1 MKQGE
6 CNLTTGFSGPK
17 LSRDSRET
25 GTRSS
30 SYLVR
35 ALRTDEDTMEN
46 VHVGHSRSFCITR
59 SNLVCCYPQ
68 NSMSVR
74 LPSTIQ
80 GGFVLTAS
88 YFHNYDD
95 QGILNL
101 VVRAGDEVF
110 RAKMKILSCR

>member
-1 MKQGE
+1 
-6 CNLTTGFSGPK
+6 
-17 LSRDSRET
+17 
-25 GTRSS
+25 
-30 SYLVR
+30 
-35 ALRTDEDTMEN
+35 
-46 VHVGHSRSFCITR
+46 
-59 SNLVCCYPQ
+59 
-68 NSMSVR
+68 MSVR

-80 GGFVLTAS
+80 GEFVLTAS